1 MVVGAEKYNLC
12 TFWAA
17 TTAVCLR
24 MVELVLV
31 AASPLT
37 VKDPTVTFP
46 ILTKKF
52 FVDVVKLNAI

>member
-12 TFWAA
+12 SLWAA

-37 VKDPTVTFP
+37 VKDPTVTF
-46 ILTKKF
+46 LLFTKTF
-52 FVDVVKLNAI
+52 EVVLKLNAI